1 MSRLLVA
8 GSLAYDRIM
17 VFPGRFEQHLLKDA
31 LHSINVC
38 FSVTPPKEEF
48 GGCAGNIAYT
58 LSLLGGAPVI
68 LATAGNDFARYEEHL
83 KEEGVATTPIQ
94 VYGDVPSSSFYVITD
109 EGNNQIGAFS
119 HGADAKPYTYD
130 IDFNDVVLAIVAPTG
145 VEDMRE
151 FPEKFK
157 EANVPYLFD
166 PGQQITSLSADE
178 LRSGISSSRALLVN
192 DYELALIVEKTEWDE
207 ERIASETEM
216 LIVTLGGAGSRI
228 RTRDEAFHIEAVA
241 AKSVVDPTGAGDAY
255 RAGFMHALAEGLSAR
270 EAMQVGSAVAAYAVE
285 CYGTQNH
292 RFTLDE
298 LKTRYEDTYH
308 SSFPL

>member
-1 MSRLLVA
+1 MRRLLVA

-31 LHSINVC
+31 LHTINVC

-48 GGCAGNIAYT
+48 GGCGGNIAYT
-58 LSLLGGAPVI
+58 LALLGGSPVV
-68 LATAGNDFARYEEHL
+68 LSTAGNDFARYEEHL

-94 VYGDVPSSSFYVITD
+94 VYGDVPTASFYVITD

-130 IDFNDVVLAIVAPTG
+130 IDFNDVALAIVAPTG

-151 FPEKFK
+151 FPVKFK
-157 EANVPYLFD
+157 ESNIPYLFD
-166 PGQQITSLSADE
+166 PGQQTTSLSSDE
-178 LRSGISSSRALLVN
+178 LRSAISGSRALLVN
-192 DYELALIVEKTEWDE
+192 DYEFALVMEKTGWDE
-207 ERIASETEM
+207 ERIASETEI
-216 LIVTLGGAGSRI
+216 LVVTLGGAGSRI
-228 RTRDEAFHIEAVA
+228 RTRDDAFHIEAITA
-241 AKSVVDPTGAGDAY
+241 TSVVDPTGAGDAY
-255 RAGFMHALAEGLSAR
+255 RAGFMRALADNLSPR
-270 EAMQVGSAVAAYAVE
+270 EAAQVGSAVAAYAVE

-298 LKTRYEDTYH
+298 LKARYEDTYL
-308 SSFPL
+308 SPFPM